1 MISKID
7 SKIALRYLKPKKKE
21 GFLKLISILIG
32 LMGVLLI
39 IGFDPLSNFYLNSSQ
54 NLIPKIAIIIS
65 ALGYVISS
73 ILAYN
78 LKKDVTKE
86 QYYNFSQKLDQPKTP
101 TIRGVRSFK
110 PVEIKGSDQD
120 ELPYQIVEV
129 IDVESWER
137 WQEIMESSE
146 FKDVVDGWLEVADV
160 DSLVTTYGELV
171 PKL

>member
-1 MISKID
+1 MIDVLI
-7 SKIALRYLKPKKKE
+7 
-21 GFLKLISILIG
+21 KLMTI
-32 LMGVLLI
+32 VL
-39 IGFDPLSNFYLNSSQ
+39 
-54 NLIPKIAIIIS
+54 
-65 ALGYVISS
+65 V
-73 ILAYN
+73 AYN

-86 QYYNFSQKLDQPKTP
+86 EYYNFSQKLDQPKTP
-101 TIRGVRSFK
+101 NIRGVRSFK